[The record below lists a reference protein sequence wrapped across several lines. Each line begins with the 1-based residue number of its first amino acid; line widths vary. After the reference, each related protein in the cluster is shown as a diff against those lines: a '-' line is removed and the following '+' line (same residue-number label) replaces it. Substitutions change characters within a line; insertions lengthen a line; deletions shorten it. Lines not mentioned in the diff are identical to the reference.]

1 MKSREGSV
9 WGLGRMAGVV
19 LALVLVLAGGMA
31 RAQVA
36 TTTVAGVV
44 YRADGTPAQGSMQV
58 SWKAFETAQNQA
70 VAAGN
75 KTVVLGSDG
84 YASLN
89 LAPNAGASPAGS
101 YYTVLYHLNDGTV
114 SREYWTVPA
123 AATAAIASVRAQ
135 LEPSMVAVQSV
146 SKSYVDQL
154 VSSLAPTAAF
164 YLPLAGGALAGPLTL
179 NGDPSGSTQ
188 ATTKH
193 YVDQAVAT
201 AVPLAGG
208 TVTGMLAA
216 ANAVN
221 KLPKVD
227 VRSADFA
234 GGADPTGVRDSTAA
248 VQAAIAFAMGNSP
261 SGEAN
266 YPVVYFPAGHYLIHG
281 NLRIPNMIELSGDS
295 RSGAIL
301 QETDPQAS
309 LITVYN
315 ATNCSTY
322 VCYGGVENLTLEG
335 SGKLTNGTLLEL
347 DSGFVTLRNLHF
359 YNNGGR
365 GLQMNAAAERVM
377 SYDLS
382 FYQVRWPLIMGGDT
396 NEDYFYNTHIVES
409 GQTHDVASNAFL
421 VGHYCYSVNCTN
433 GLYEAQG
440 TTAGDAN
447 AGRGLTIT
455 NLHCSEVAR
464 WPGEASAVLQG
475 LQAALA
481 PGGELVLES
490 TPQGAQGCFWEQWR
504 RAAET
509 GMVQHFFPWWWEAS
523 YVGTAVAEDVL
534 EEEERRL
541 RAEHGLTLEQV
552 GYRRMLRAGYR
563 ELAGQEFA
571 EDVES
576 CFAASGDCIFDTAAV
591 DARVLAAPAPVVV
604 KGPLWTWLPPAVG
617 KRYVVAVDP
626 AGGGTGGD
634 YGVAQVVELET
645 GLQCAELRVKMPV
658 RELSE
663 EVARLHREYNLAWV
677 VVERNNHGAG
687 VLAHLESMVGPARVY
702 MQNGWP
708 GWLTSSVSRPGMLA
722 GLGALLVERPELF
735 MSERMLRE
743 CRGFVRLA
751 NGRTGAQSGEHDDCV
766 MAMAIAQAVRGELLG
781 RR

>member
-1 MKSREGSV
+1 MGVREDVDELVKYGRMLDARPRMLGGRTVTAFLAESLLKVRGRDGVMVALKANRAQAEFEARRGQRNVVLKARQMGISTWVSARLFLKTMTVPGTLSVQVAHTQEAAEAIFGMAHRFLAMLPEFLREG
-9 WGLGRMAGVV
+9 
-19 LALVLVLAGGMA
+19 AL
-31 RAQVA
+31 
-36 TTTVAGVV
+36 
-44 YRADGTPAQGSMQV
+44 
-58 SWKAFETAQNQA
+58 ET
-70 VAAGN
+70 
-75 KTVVLGSDG
+75 
-84 YASLN
+84 
-89 LAPNAGASPAGS
+89 
-101 YYTVLYHLNDGTV
+101 
-114 SREYWTVPA
+114 
-123 AATAAIASVRAQ
+123 
-135 LEPSMVAVQSV
+135 
-146 SKSYVDQL
+146 SK
-154 VSSLAPTAAF
+154 
-164 YLPLAGGALAGPLTL
+164 
-179 NGDPSGSTQ
+179 
-188 ATTKH
+188 
-193 YVDQAVAT
+193 
-201 AVPLAGG
+201 
-208 TVTGMLAA
+208 
-216 ANAVN
+216 ANA
-221 KLPKVD
+221 
-227 VRSADFA
+227 R
-234 GGADPTGVRDSTAA
+234 
-248 VQAAIAFAMGNSP
+248 
-261 SGEAN
+261 E
-266 YPVVYFPAGHYLIHG
+266 IHF
-281 NLRIPNMIELSGDS
+281 R
-295 RSGAIL
+295 R
-301 QETDPQAS
+301 
-309 LITVYN
+309 
-315 ATNCSTY
+315 
-322 VCYGGVENLTLEG
+322 
-335 SGKLTNGTLLEL
+335 L
-347 DSGFVTLRNLHF
+347 DSGF
-359 YNNGGR
+359 
-365 GLQMNAAAERVM
+365 RV
-377 SYDLS
+377 
-382 FYQVRWPLIMGGDT
+382 V
-396 NEDYFYNTHIVES
+396 
-409 GQTHDVASNAFL
+409 
-421 VGHYCYSVNCTN
+421 
-433 GLYEAQG
+433 
-440 TTAGDAN
+440 TAGDAN